1 VAVGGGAVAAADGRA
16 VRAARSGPLRRVTTA
31 RRQVD
36 AVAVDGRRLAW
47 TERATRRG
55 ARVAVLR
62 LARIR

>member
-1 VAVGGGAVAAADGRA
+1 VAVGDGRVVWAARGGA
-16 VRAARSGPLRRVTTA
+16 LRRVTTA

-47 TERATRRG
+47 TERGTRRG
-55 ARVAVLR
+55 ARVSVLR